1 MTNIDRSVEGEESG
15 QRKRGKGGGG
25 GKEEGGGGRKG
36 GRGGGRT
43 FPFMFSQVLLHVF
56 WRARVGVIMSF

>member
-1 MTNIDRSVEGEESG
+1 MDRGKEGKGEGE
-15 QRKRGKGGGG
+15 GG

-43 FPFMFSQVLLHVF
+43 FPFMFSRVLLHVF